1 MSDIEDIRQQKRE
14 QLQDKIGDGTGAETG
29 PGTETGQGTETE
41 QGAETASATPDE
53 PVHVEGADHLEE
65 ITERHDVVLVDFYA
79 DWCGPCQQLA
89 PIVEQVAAQS
99 DGAVAKLD
107 IDAHQQLAQQYQVRG
122 VPTMILFAD
131 GEPAERVV
139 GLRGTEQLV
148 SLVEQH
154 T

>member
-14 QLQDKIGDGTGAETG
+14 QLRDKTADGTGDETG
-29 PGTETGQGTETE
+29 
-41 QGAETASATPDE
+41 AASATPDE

-65 ITERHDVVLVDFYA
+65 ITERYDVVLVDFYA